1 MRGRIEVRK
10 PSSLYNERLI
20 VRHMIGEGLT
30 VKEKIL
36 LHLRDSRSTRGHL
49 SRASTQEGIAEGVDM
64 RRSHVPRAVK
74 GLVHEGNVEET
85 STRLPGRTRKVK
97 TYALTDSGMRIG
109 REISDELGKDT
120 IIIRGVEETQMTIK
134 EARMAFDLTTLE
146 IVRNLSPENVL
157 EIPEEEEAEEVEFLD
172 RKSEL
177 SEMKDWLNGDVNILV
192 IYSPEGFGKTQ
203 LTKRFVKGLRKYDVF
218 WKELS
223 DDDSTYEIFSGISE
237 FLARRR
243 RKKASELFEEGDIG
257 SLISCLPEEMA
268 SIRAI
273 YVFDNYFHV
282 GEDIVDL
289 LSHLTKEAKSLKDS
303 KILVLAREATPSY
316 CRFHIKAD
324 LEKDLVSEMHLKGLD
339 EKTSKLLLENDLIDE
354 EAFHRIYLLTK
365 GCPLYLKLIR
375 DGDSEE
381 LKRRSRFTNPEIKLL
396 IFSSKV
402 GAK

>member
-1 MRGRIEVRK
+1 MRGRIEVGK

-36 LHLRDSRSTRGHL
+36 LHLRDSRSSREHL
-49 SRASTQEGIAEGVDM
+49 SRASTQEGIAEGVDI

-134 EARMAFDLTTLE
+134 EARMAFDMTTLE

-177 SEMKDWLNGDVNILV
+177 SEMRDWLNGNVNILV

-203 LTKRFVKGLRKYDVF
+203 LAKRFTRGLRKYDVF

-223 DDDSTYEIFSGISE
+223 DDDSTFEIFKDISE

-243 RKKASELFEEGDIG
+243 RKKASELFEEGDID

-273 YVFDNYFHV
+273 YVLDSYFHV

-289 LSHLTKEAKSLKDS
+289 LSHLTKEAKSLKNS
-303 KILVLAREATPSY
+303 KMLVLAREATPSY
-316 CRFHIKAD
+316 CRFHTKAD

-339 EKTSKLLLENDLIDE
+339 EKTSKLLLENELIDE
-354 EAFHRIYLLTK
+354 EAFRRIYLLTK

-396 IFSSKV
+396 IFSSRV

>member
-1 MRGRIEVRK
+1 MRDRIEVRK

-36 LHLRDSRSTRGHL
+36 LHLRDSRSSREHL

-157 EIPEEEEAEEVEFLD
+157 EIPEEEEAEEMEFLD

-177 SEMKDWLNGDVNILV
+177 SEMKNWLNGDVNILV

-203 LTKRFVKGLRKYDVF
+203 LAKRFARGLRKYDVF

-223 DDDSTYEIFSGISE
+223 DDDSTFEIFKDISE

-268 SIRAI
+268 SIRAV

-316 CRFHIKAD
+316 CRFHTKAD
-324 LEKDLVSEMHLKGLD
+324 LEKDLAREMHLKGLD
-339 EKTSKLLLENDLIDE
+339 EKTSKLLLENELIDE

-396 IFSSKV
+396 IFSSRV
-402 GAK
+402 RAK

>member
-1 MRGRIEVRK
+1 
-10 PSSLYNERLI
+10 
-20 VRHMIGEGLT
+20 MIGEGLT
-30 VKEKIL
+30 VKDKIL
-36 LHLRDSRSTRGHL
+36 LHLRDSRSRRGHL
-49 SRASTQEGIAEGVDM
+49 SHASTQEGIAEGVDM

-74 GLVHEGNVEET
+74 GLVKEGDVDET

-97 TYALTDSGMRIG
+97 TYELTDSGMRIG
-109 REISDELGKDT
+109 REISEDLGKET

-134 EARMAFDLTTLE
+134 EARMAFDMTTLE
-146 IVRNLSPENVL
+146 IVRNLTPEKVL
-157 EIPEEEEAEEVEFLD
+157 EIPEEEETEETEFLD
-172 RKSEL
+172 RRAEL

-203 LTKRFVKGLRKYDVF
+203 LAKRFVKGLRKFDVY

-223 DDDSTYEIFSGISE
+223 EDDSTYEIFQSISE
-237 FLARRR
+237 FLAVRTRT
-243 RKKASELFEEGDIG
+243 KASELFEEGNIDD
-257 SLISCLPEEMA
+257 LISSLPQEMA
-268 SIRAI
+268 SIRSI
-273 YVFDNYFHV
+273 YVFDSYFHV

-289 LSHLTKEAKSLKDS
+289 LSNLTKRSGTLKNS

-316 CRFHIKAD
+316 CRFHTKAD
-324 LEKDLVSEMHLKGLD
+324 VDRKLVREMHLKGLD
-339 EKTSKLLLENDLIDE
+339 EESSKLLLENRDIDE
-354 EAFHRIYLLTK
+354 EAFRRVYLLTK

-375 DGDSEE
+375 EGDEEE

>member
-1 MRGRIEVRK
+1 MRGRIKERK
-10 PSSLYNERLI
+10 PSLLYNERLI

-36 LHLRDSRSTRGHL
+36 LHLRDSRSSRGRL

-74 GLVHEGNVEET
+74 GLINEGNVEGT

-109 REISDELGKDT
+109 REISDELGKDM
-120 IIIRGVEETQMTIK
+120 IIIRGVEETQMNIK
-134 EARMAFDLTTLE
+134 EARMAFDMTTLE
-146 IVRNLSPENVL
+146 IVRSLTPGNVL
-157 EIPEEEEAEEVEFLD
+157 EIPEEEETEQVEFLD

-177 SEMKDWLNGDVNILV
+177 SEMKDWLNGDVNMLV

-203 LTKRFVKGLRKYDVF
+203 LTKRFVKGLRKHDVF

-243 RKKASELFEEGDIG
+243 RKKVSELFEEGDID
-257 SLISCLPEEMA
+257 SLISCLHEEMA
-268 SIRAI
+268 SIRSI

-289 LSHLTKEAKSLKDS
+289 LSHLTKGAKSLKDS

-316 CRFHIKAD
+316 CRFHTKAD

-339 EKTSKLLLENDLIDE
+339 EKTSKLLLENELIDE

-396 IFSSKV
+396 IFSSRV